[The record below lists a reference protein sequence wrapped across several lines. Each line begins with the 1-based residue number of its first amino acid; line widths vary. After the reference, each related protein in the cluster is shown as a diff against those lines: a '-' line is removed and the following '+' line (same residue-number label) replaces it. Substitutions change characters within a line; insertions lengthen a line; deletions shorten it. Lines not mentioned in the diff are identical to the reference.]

1 MFLGPEHKRAL
12 LELRGNPYPP
22 VIPDTSSNKNL
33 IHNILL
39 EEAKKAYRTKKYA
52 EIAAKIDAIES
63 EIGLEKPAQSGN
75 IENQI
80 VVEKVEAQAETKE
93 ESSSENK
100 KE

>member
-1 MFLGPEHKRAL
+1 MFLGPENKRAL

-52 EIAAKIDAIES
+52 EIAAKIDAVEA
-63 EIGLEKPAQSGN
+63 EIGLEKPAQPSN
-75 IENQI
+75 IENQPPQ
-80 VVEKVEAQAETKE
+80 EKREAQSEAKE